1 MVMTIATNCSNT
13 RSCISFWERFGD
25 PPRIM
30 LRRTS
35 SSPRA
40 TAPPAMGR
48 MIVLRNEAIAVHNT
62 AQDRPPSPA
71 SGPAKVPRSGFLSN
85 NIRRLAWHPPSAFSA
100 PARCNVRQRRYFYLV
115 VMDAFYAFL
124 ADDGWAIASHIALST
139 LMALFP
145 FLIVLASLAG
155 FFGSKE
161 LADQAVGLLLQIWPK
176 QVADSLSGEIHDVL
190 TTSRGD
196 ILTIGAML
204 AVYFASNGVEALRVA
219 LNRAYSVVE
228 PRRWYWLRLESI
240 GYTLVAAI
248 TALAMAFLIVL
259 GPLIIEA
266 ARRNI
271 PLIVE
276 TTEKLLSVSRYGVTI
291 TALIIALSILH
302 AWLPAGR
309 RGFLQILPGIVFTF
323 VASLVSGLV
332 FGQYLARFANNYVTM
347 YAGLASVII
356 ALVFLYFIAAIFVY
370 GGELNAAIIKSRLPH
385 GVSLQA
391 AQSLKPLDSQA

>member
-1 MVMTIATNCSNT
+1 
-13 RSCISFWERFGD
+13 
-25 PPRIM
+25 
-30 LRRTS
+30 
-35 SSPRA
+35 
-40 TAPPAMGR
+40 
-48 MIVLRNEAIAVHNT
+48 
-62 AQDRPPSPA
+62 
-71 SGPAKVPRSGFLSN
+71 
-85 NIRRLAWHPPSAFSA
+85 
-100 PARCNVRQRRYFYLV
+100 VRQLRYVFHVGL
-115 VMDAFYAFL
+115 DAFYTFL

-145 FLIVLASLAG
+145 FLIVLTSLAG

-161 LADQAVGLLLQIWPK
+161 LADQAAGLMLQVWPR

-190 TTSRGD
+190 TTTRGD
-196 ILTIGAML
+196 ALTIGALL

-219 LNRAYSVVE
+219 LNRAYAMAE

-240 GYTLVAAI
+240 GYTLVAAV

-266 ARRNI
+266 VRRHI
-271 PLIVE
+271 PLVVQTNE
-276 TTEKLLSVSRYGVTI
+276 QFLNVSRYGVTI
-291 TALIIALSILH
+291 TALIVALFILH

-309 RGFLQILPGIVFTF
+309 RSFLQILPGIVFTF
-323 VASLVSGLV
+323 VASLVSGVV
-332 FGQYLARFANNYVTM
+332 FGAYLARFANNYVSM

-370 GGELNAAIIKSRLPH
+370 GGELNAAIIKSQLPH

-391 AQSLKPLDSQA
+391 AQSLKPAETQA

>member
-1 MVMTIATNCSNT
+1 
-13 RSCISFWERFGD
+13 
-25 PPRIM
+25 
-30 LRRTS
+30 
-35 SSPRA
+35 
-40 TAPPAMGR
+40 
-48 MIVLRNEAIAVHNT
+48 
-62 AQDRPPSPA
+62 
-71 SGPAKVPRSGFLSN
+71 
-85 NIRRLAWHPPSAFSA
+85 
-100 PARCNVRQRRYFYLV
+100 VRQLRYVYHV
-115 VMDAFYAFL
+115 TMDAFYTFL

-161 LADQAVGLLLQIWPK
+161 LADQAVSLLLQVWPK
-176 QVADSLSGEIHDVL
+176 QVADTLSGEIHDEL

-196 ILTIGAML
+196 ILTIGAVL

-219 LNRAYSVVE
+219 LNRAYSVIE
-228 PRRWYWLRLESI
+228 PRSWYWLRLESI
-240 GYTLVAAI
+240 GYTLVAAV
-248 TALAMAFLIVL
+248 TSLAMAFLIVL
-259 GPLIIEA
+259 GPLMLEA
-266 ARRNI
+266 ARRHI
-271 PLIVE
+271 PFFVE
-276 TTEKLLSVSRYGVTI
+276 TNEHFLNVTRYGITI
-291 TALIIALSILH
+291 LALVVALIILH

-309 RGFLQILPGIVFTF
+309 RGFLQILPGIIFTMA
-323 VASLVSGLV
+323 ASLVSGIV

-391 AQSLKPLDSQA
+391 AQSLAHVETQA

>member
-1 MVMTIATNCSNT
+1 
-13 RSCISFWERFGD
+13 
-25 PPRIM
+25 
-30 LRRTS
+30 
-35 SSPRA
+35 
-40 TAPPAMGR
+40 
-48 MIVLRNEAIAVHNT
+48 
-62 AQDRPPSPA
+62 
-71 SGPAKVPRSGFLSN
+71 
-85 NIRRLAWHPPSAFSA
+85 
-100 PARCNVRQRRYFYLV
+100 VRQLRYVYLI
-115 VMDAFYAFL
+115 VMDAFYTFL
-124 ADDGWAIASHIALST
+124 ADDGWAIASHIALSS

-145 FLIVLASLAG
+145 FLIVLTSLSG

-161 LADQAVGLLLQIWPK
+161 LADQAAGLLLQVWPK

-190 TTSRGD
+190 TTTRGD
-196 ILTIGAML
+196 ILTIGAVL

-228 PRRWYWLRLESI
+228 LRRWYWLRLESI

-248 TALAMAFLIVL
+248 TSLAMAFLIVL

-266 ARRNI
+266 VRRHI
-271 PLIVE
+271 PLVVE
-276 TTEKLLSVSRYGVTI
+276 SNEQFLNVSRYGI
-291 TALIIALSILH
+291 TVAALVIALFILH

-309 RGFLQILPGIVFTF
+309 RGFLQILPGIIFTM
-323 VASLVSGLV
+323 VASLISGVV

-385 GVSLQA
+385 GVTLQA
-391 AQSLKPLDSQA
+391 AQSLKPAETRV

>member
-1 MVMTIATNCSNT
+1 MSQ
-13 RSCISFWERFGD
+13 
-25 PPRIM
+25 
-30 LRRTS
+30 LRY
-35 SSPRA
+35 
-40 TAPPAMGR
+40 
-48 MIVLRNEAIAVHNT
+48 VY
-62 AQDRPPSPA
+62 
-71 SGPAKVPRSGFLSN
+71 
-85 NIRRLAWHPPSAFSA
+85 
-100 PARCNVRQRRYFYLV
+100 CV
-115 VMDAFYAFL
+115 VMDALYTFL

-145 FLIVLASLAG
+145 FLIVLTSLAG

-161 LADQAVGLLLQIWPK
+161 LADQAAGIMLQIMPK
-176 QVADSLSGEIHDVL
+176 QVADSLTVEIHDVL
-190 TTSRGD
+190 TTTRGD
-196 ILTIGAML
+196 ALTIGVVL
-204 AVYFASNGVEALRVA
+204 AVYFASNGVESLRVA
-219 LNRAYSVVE
+219 LNRAYSVIE

-240 GYTLVAAI
+240 GYTLIAAF

-259 GPLIIEA
+259 GPLMLEA
-266 ARRNI
+266 ARRHI
-271 PLIVE
+271 PLVIE
-276 TTEKLLSVSRYGVTI
+276 SNEKFLNLSRYAIAI
-291 TALIIALSILH
+291 TALTIALFLLH

-309 RGFLQILPGIVFTF
+309 RGFLQILPGIIFT
-323 VASLVSGLV
+323 VLASLVSGIV

>member
-1 MVMTIATNCSNT
+1 MFAGWTTLS
-13 RSCISFWERFGD
+13 E
-25 PPRIM
+25 PRLI
-30 LRRTS
+30 
-35 SSPRA
+35 
-40 TAPPAMGR
+40 
-48 MIVLRNEAIAVHNT
+48 
-62 AQDRPPSPA
+62 
-71 SGPAKVPRSGFLSN
+71 
-85 NIRRLAWHPPSAFSA
+85 
-100 PARCNVRQRRYFYLV
+100 VRQIRYIFHV
-115 VMDAFYAFL
+115 GMDAFYTFL

-145 FLIVLASLAG
+145 FLIVLTSLAG

-161 LADQAVGLLLQIWPK
+161 LADQAAGLMLQVWPK

-190 TTSRGD
+190 TTTRGD
-196 ILTIGAML
+196 ILTIGAVL

-228 PRRWYWLRLESI
+228 TRRWYWLRLESI
-240 GYTLVAAI
+240 GYTLVAAV
-248 TALAMAFLIVL
+248 TSLAMAFMIVL

-266 ARRNI
+266 VRRHI
-271 PLIVE
+271 PLVIE
-276 TTEKLLSVSRYGVTI
+276 TNENFLNLSRYSVTV
-291 TALIIALSILH
+291 TALIVALFILH
-302 AWLPAGR
+302 AWVPAGR
-309 RGFLQILPGIVFTF
+309 RGFLQILPGIIFTL
-323 VASLVSGLV
+323 VASLVSGIV

-391 AQSLKPLDSQA
+391 AQSLRPSDSRA